1 MKRIIISEEEK
12 SRILGMHV
20 EATKRHYGL
29 VSEQI
34 PEPVKKPTD
43 INGIQ
48 YYLPGI
54 TPELLSK
61 LKNMTDDNEGE
72 NIQYVYNISNPKFVS
87 SEKLPRYISST
98 KNIDVSQYNA
108 SQLNNLSTPAKASW
122 YILTTIR
129 NGIDDVARVGMPVA
143 ENQLSPQTKE
153 YFGVLNNM
161 FTGTGNQYW
170 LKLINDVAA
179 KRVQEEGL
187 QFRQLKTN
195 PPS

>member
-29 VSEQI
+29 VSEQSRQ
-34 PEPVKKPTD
+34 PKENPTD
-43 INGIQ
+43 IYGIP

-54 TPELLSK
+54 TPELLAK
-61 LKNMTDDNEGE
+61 LKTITDGHEGE
-72 NIQYVYNISNPKFVS
+72 NLQYVYNISNPKFVS
-87 SEKLPRYISST
+87 SEALPKYISST
-98 KNIDVSQYNA
+98 KNIDGGHYRA
-108 SQLNNLSTPAKASW
+108 SQLHNLPTPARALW

-129 NGIDDVARVGMPVA
+129 NGIDDVARVGMPVT

-161 FTGTGNQYW
+161 FSGTGNRYW

-187 QFRQLKTN
+187 QFRTT
-195 PPS
+195 

>member
-29 VSEQI
+29 VSEQSRQ
-34 PEPVKKPTD
+34 PKENPTN
-43 INGIQ
+43 INGTP

-61 LKNMTDDNEGE
+61 LKNMTDGNEGE

-87 SEKLPRYISST
+87 SEMLPKYISST
-98 KNIDVSQYNA
+98 ENIDISQYTAN
-108 SQLNNLSTPAKASW
+108 QLNNLSTPAKATW

-129 NGIDDVARVGMPVA
+129 NGIDDVARVGRQVA

-161 FTGTGNQYW
+161 FSGTGNQYW

-187 QFRQLKTN
+187 QFRTT
-195 PPS
+195 

>member
-29 VSEQI
+29 VSEQEDETRLTNIDGI
-34 PEPVKKPTD
+34 P
-43 INGIQ
+43 

-61 LKNMTDDNEGE
+61 LKNMTGGDEGE

-87 SEKLPRYISST
+87 SEMLPKYISST
-98 KNIDVSQYNA
+98 KNIDVSQYKA
-108 SQLNNLSTPAKASW
+108 SQLNNLGTPAKATW
-122 YILTTIR
+122 YILTTIK

-153 YFGVLNNM
+153 YFGVLNNL
-161 FTGTGNQYW
+161 FSGTGNQYW

-187 QFRQLKTN
+187 QFRTT
-195 PPS
+195 